1 MNLQIPKKAAVINSF
16 AGYGRCSLT
25 EALPILSA
33 MRVQA
38 CPVPTAVFSNHTG
51 FAAFACQDL
60 TAFLPSYLE
69 QWKQLNL
76 TFDGV
81 LCGFLGQA
89 KQILSVSSF
98 LSDQK
103 SRGCQTILV
112 DPVMGDHGKPYRT
125 ITPKH
130 CQKLRSLIP
139 LADIITPNITEA
151 CLLTDTPWKDGFWNE
166 SELSEL
172 CQRLHKLGP
181 SKIVITGLPCLIHG
195 KEGFENY
202 LSCREPFSQR
212 ACLTPSA
219 GPSRHGTGDIF
230 ASILMADALNG
241 VDFSVSVQ
249 KAADFISKCISASNA
264 LQIPEPDGVC
274 FENFL
279 SDLADQ

>member
-89 KQILSVSSF
+89 EQILSVSSF

-139 LADIITPNITEA
+139 RQMFEIPVQAAIGNKVIARENVRAIRKDVLAKCYGGDISRKRK
-151 CLLTDTPWKDGFWNE
+151 LLEK
-166 SELSEL
+166 
-172 CQRLHKLGP
+172 Q
-181 SKIVITGLPCLIHG
+181 
-195 KEGFENY
+195 KEGKKRMKQVGSVELPQEAFM
-202 LSCREPFSQR
+202 
-212 ACLTPSA
+212 A
-219 GPSRHGTGDIF
+219 
-230 ASILMADALNG
+230 ILKMD
-241 VDFSVSVQ
+241 
-249 KAADFISKCISASNA
+249 
-264 LQIPEPDGVC
+264 
-274 FENFL
+274 
-279 SDLADQ
+279 

>member
-89 KQILSVSSF
+89 EQILSVSSF

-125 ITPKH
+125 ITTEH

-139 LADIITPNITEA
+139 RQMFEIPVQAAIGNKVIARENVRAMRKDVLAKCYGGDISRKRK
-151 CLLTDTPWKDGFWNE
+151 LLEK
-166 SELSEL
+166 
-172 CQRLHKLGP
+172 Q
-181 SKIVITGLPCLIHG
+181 
-195 KEGFENY
+195 KEGKKRMKQVGSVELPQEAFM
-202 LSCREPFSQR
+202 
-212 ACLTPSA
+212 A
-219 GPSRHGTGDIF
+219 
-230 ASILMADALNG
+230 ILKMD
-241 VDFSVSVQ
+241 
-249 KAADFISKCISASNA
+249 
-264 LQIPEPDGVC
+264 
-274 FENFL
+274 
-279 SDLADQ
+279 

>member
-1 MNLQIPKKAAVINSF
+1 
-16 AGYGRCSLT
+16 
-25 EALPILSA
+25 
-33 MRVQA
+33 
-38 CPVPTAVFSNHTG
+38 
-51 FAAFACQDL
+51 
-60 TAFLPSYLE
+60 
-69 QWKQLNL
+69 
-76 TFDGV
+76 
-81 LCGFLGQA
+81 
-89 KQILSVSSF
+89 
-98 LSDQK
+98 
-103 SRGCQTILV
+103 
-112 DPVMGDHGKPYRT
+112 MGDHGKPYRT

-202 LSCREPFSQR
+202 LSCKEPFSQR
-212 ACLTPSA
+212 ACPTPSA

-249 KAADFISKCISASNA
+249 KAADFISKCISASKA

-279 SDLADQ
+279 SDLSDLADQ

>member
-76 TFDGV
+76 TFAGV

-89 KQILSVSSF
+89 EQILSVSSF

-139 LADIITPNITEA
+139 RQMFEIPVQAAIGNKVIARENVRAMRKDVLAKCYGGDISRKRK
-151 CLLTDTPWKDGFWNE
+151 LLEK
-166 SELSEL
+166 
-172 CQRLHKLGP
+172 Q
-181 SKIVITGLPCLIHG
+181 
-195 KEGFENY
+195 KEGKKRMKQVGSVELPQEAFM
-202 LSCREPFSQR
+202 
-212 ACLTPSA
+212 A
-219 GPSRHGTGDIF
+219 
-230 ASILMADALNG
+230 ILKMD
-241 VDFSVSVQ
+241 
-249 KAADFISKCISASNA
+249 
-264 LQIPEPDGVC
+264 
-274 FENFL
+274 
-279 SDLADQ
+279 

>member
-89 KQILSVSSF
+89 EQILSVSSF

-151 CLLTDTPWKDGFWNE
+151 CLLADTPWKDGFWNE

-181 SKIVITGLPCLIHG
+181 SK
-195 KEGFENY
+195 
-202 LSCREPFSQR
+202 SSSQ
-212 ACLTPSA
+212 
-219 GPSRHGTGDIF
+219 
-230 ASILMADALNG
+230 
-241 VDFSVSVQ
+241 
-249 KAADFISKCISASNA
+249 
-264 LQIPEPDGVC
+264 VC
-274 FENFL
+274 P
-279 SDLADQ
+279 A

>member
-76 TFDGV
+76 TIDGV

-89 KQILSVSSF
+89 EQILSVSSF

-112 DPVMGDHGKPYRT
+112 DPVYVVYA
-125 ITPKH
+125 PKTFIL
-130 CQKLRSLIP
+130 KLCIGL
-139 LADIITPNITEA
+139 
-151 CLLTDTPWKDGFWNE
+151 
-166 SELSEL
+166 
-172 CQRLHKLGP
+172 
-181 SKIVITGLPCLIHG
+181 ITGLIAHHFGHITYQTDKKKIARIAALAALGGLIFNTIFDPLVGYFYKLLILGKPAAELTLAWNITATAINTVISTIVSVLVYMALLPALKKSGLFFQVG
-195 KEGFENY
+195 KEG
-202 LSCREPFSQR
+202 S
-212 ACLTPSA
+212 
-219 GPSRHGTGDIF
+219 
-230 ASILMADALNG
+230 
-241 VDFSVSVQ
+241 
-249 KAADFISKCISASNA
+249 SK
-264 LQIPEPDGVC
+264 
-274 FENFL
+274 
-279 SDLADQ
+279 